1 MCGEDLLKQLFL
13 ILKCIVLAGIC
24 CSSVFAQTLIS
35 INPDDVTVCPAPS
48 DTDSPPAFN
57 QPGCNTVTAAE
68 IDPQNKAIWVKT
80 RIELPEDVL
89 KNTQPYAIYI
99 FAKTSSRVF
108 FNGTY
113 LGQNGTPS
121 ASANNEFSGRMD
133 ATFYVPPAL
142 LHQKSNELVL
152 HLSSHHGFLKLQG
165 PIHFIGLGSYALFA
179 NSIWQNTWISLIPF
193 GALILGALYFAVSS
207 ISPFHRQNNILF
219 FLMAFFAAS
228 QLFAEIS
235 RHLFTYS
242 YPMHDVRLMLIVSL
256 ALGFGS
262 CLWIYNVLMF
272 VAKNRFV
279 WIGIGVSLTIV
290 AAIAF
295 RGFDGKTAIAILTP
309 ALLSILLIAFQL
321 TKGQTKNLWGYLA
334 VYSLLTVSILLTFGR
349 FHDSL
354 FYYIIT
360 LVLGMLFIHQA
371 LELSKEQ
378 AKRKI
383 EEQQVAK
390 LQFKLDQNNQRHT
403 PHKIK
408 IVSAGKVEFVSTDNV
423 IYCKAAADY
432 TELFLLDQKQILYSG
447 NLKGLEN
454 QLPKTFL
461 RVHRSYVVNTDFI
474 ASLEKSSITQ
484 PNTPLS
490 SGFLLMTSGEQVP
503 VSRRIMPMVRS
514 ALA

>member
-1 MCGEDLLKQLFL
+1 ML

-24 CSSVFAQTLIS
+24 CSSVVAQTLIS
-35 INPDDVTVCPAPS
+35 INRDEVTICPAPN
-48 DTDSPPAFN
+48 DTDNPPAFN
-57 QPGCNTVTAAE
+57 QPNCNTVAATE
-68 IDPQNKAIWVKT
+68 IDPQNKSIWVKT
-80 RIELPEDVL
+80 RIELPEEVL
-89 KNTQPYAIYI
+89 KNDQPYAIYI

-108 FNGTY
+108 FNGRY

-121 ASANNEFSGRMD
+121 ASADKEFAGRMD

-142 LHQKSNELVL
+142 LNQQSNELVL
-152 HLSSHHGFLKLQG
+152 LLSSHHGFLQLQG
-165 PIHFIGLGSYALFA
+165 PIHFIGFGSYAFFTDS
-179 NSIWQNTWISLIPF
+179 NWQNTWISLIPF
-193 GALILGALYFAVSS
+193 GALLLGALYFAVSS
-207 ISPFHRQNNILF
+207 ISPFNRQNNILF
-219 FLMAFFAAS
+219 FLMAFFASS

-242 YPMHDVRLMLIVSL
+242 YPMHDVRLMLIVCLS
-256 ALGFGS
+256 LGFGS
-262 CLWIYNVLMF
+262 CLWVYNVLKF
-272 VAKNRFV
+272 VTKNRVV
-279 WIGIGVSLTIV
+279 WIAVGICLTIV
-290 AAIAF
+290 AAAEL

-309 ALLSILLIAFQL
+309 ALLSILLIVYQL
-321 TKGQTKNLWGYLA
+321 SKGQTKNLWTYLA
-334 VYSLLTVSILLTFGR
+334 VYSLLTVAILLTFGH

-360 LVLGMLFIHQA
+360 LVLGLLFSHQA

-378 AKRKI
+378 AKRKT

-408 IVSAGKVEFVSTDNV
+408 IISAGKVEFIASENV
-423 IYCKAAADY
+423 VYCKAAADY
-432 TELFLLDQKQILYSG
+432 TELFLHDQKQILYSG
-447 NLKGLEN
+447 NLKELES
-454 QLPKTFL
+454 QLPSIFL
-461 RVHRSYVVNTDFI
+461 RVHRSYIVNTDFI
-474 ASLEKSSITQ
+474 TSLEKTSTSQ

-490 SGFLLMTSGEQVP
+490 SGFLLMTNGAQVP